1 MAILLFTFGTASPLH
16 AERMHPPD
24 DPAQAFSSAWT
35 ELADTA
41 GWQMLVSA
49 PFPQT
54 WPPPAGARLE
64 LVRYAFAMRLRPGLA
79 DGVEVASPW
88 ALSVGRPDGTAT
100 VMVLQ
105 RTLHP
110 LGIQGV
116 RPLRAGELAVA
127 GHEAEAKT
135 AALLEAGG
143 NEAMDGSV
151 RATTCNWIDRNGVV
165 AAAIT
170 PLHPRF
176 TGWLACPSRAAG
188 P

>member
-1 MAILLFTFGTASPLH
+1 MTFLLTFGAASALH
-16 AERMHPPD
+16 AQSMHPPD
-24 DPAQAFSSAWT
+24 DPAQAFSPAWAQ
-35 ELADTA
+35 LADTA
-41 GWQMLVSA
+41 GWQMIVSA

-54 WPPPAGARLE
+54 WPPPAGARLG
-64 LVRYAFAMRLRPGLA
+64 LVRYAFAVRLRPGLA

-88 ALSVGRPDGTAT
+88 ALSVARPDGTVT
-100 VMVLQ
+100 VTVLQ
-105 RTLHP
+105 RTLDP

-116 RPLRAGELAVA
+116 RPLRTGELAVA

-143 NEAMDGSV
+143 NEAMDDSV

-170 PLHPRF
+170 AVHSRF